1 MAKKITTFGK
11 KKSKGD
17 EAVESARNYVK
28 RVGKER
34 AEAKAVEVKTEKKT
48 ERKPTNTADYYRGKY
63 SEKLIPVADRG
74 SEVRTS
80 FILEANVLYTESRTG
95 KKGTWKKGQLIL
107 SFDDS
112 SYGTMDGRR
121 GFIRR

>member
-1 MAKKITTFGK
+1 MAKKIVTFGK

-34 AEAKAVEVKTEKKT
+34 AEAKAEVKAEKKA
-48 ERKPTNTADYYRGKY
+48 EHKPTNTADYYRGKY
-63 SEKLIPVADRG
+63 SEKLIPVADRE
-74 SEVRTS
+74 SEVRSS
-80 FILEANVLYTESRTG
+80 FILQSNVLYTQSKTG
-95 KKGTWKKGQLIL
+95 KKGTCKKGQLIL

-121 GFIRR
+121 GFIKR